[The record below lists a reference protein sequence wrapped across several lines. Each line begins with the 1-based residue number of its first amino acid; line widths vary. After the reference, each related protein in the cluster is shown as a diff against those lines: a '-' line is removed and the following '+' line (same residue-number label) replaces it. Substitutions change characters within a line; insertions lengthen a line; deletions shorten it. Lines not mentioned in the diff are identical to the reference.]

1 MRTICVAG
9 LYINIKSADE
19 AFFSSRFKNYEC
31 EFSQNPDMTMKTE
44 VLNCITAPEGE
55 ICFQKNRV
63 CLLKLPDGRFCRY
76 LKRTK
81 TNEIVF
87 MVTYTPDYS
96 DVLIEILNT
105 LDIDG
110 LGPTNYEYMYTGFM
124 FANRL
129 TVLGGT
135 VLHGSSIALDG
146 EGIVFSADSGT
157 GKSTHTNLWRQ
168 HFGERVEIIN
178 DDKPAIKI
186 EKGKA
191 FVYGTPWSG
200 KTALNNNVKHHLKAV
215 VFLSRNEQNKIKKMD
230 AVNAVLNLSRQLP
243 NPFYD
248 SEIGTKTVDFIK
260 KLYEINTPVYD
271 LECNI
276 SDNAVEVSY
285 NGIFKGELL

>member
-19 AFFSSRFKNYEC
+19 AFFSSRFRDYEC

-44 VLNCITAPEGE
+44 VLNNITAPEGE
-55 ICFQKNRV
+55 ICFQQNRV

-105 LDIDG
+105 LNIDG

-168 HFGERVEIIN
+168 HFGKRVEIIN

-186 EKGKA
+186 ENGKA

-200 KTALNNNVKHHLKAV
+200 KTSLNNNVKHPLKAV
-215 VFLSRNEQNKIKKMD
+215 VFLSRGDENKIKKMD
-230 AVNAVLNLSRQLP
+230 ALNAVLNLSHQLP

-248 SEIGTKTVDFIK
+248 SEIGTKTVNFIK

-285 NGIFKGELL
+285 NGIFKGELS

>member
-31 EFSQNPDMTMKTE
+31 EFTENPDLKIETE
-44 VLNCITAPEGE
+44 VVDSITAPQGE
-55 ICFQKNRV
+55 VCFQQNKV
-63 CLLKLPDGRFCRY
+63 WLLKLPDGRFCRY
-76 LKRTK
+76 LKPTT

-87 MVTYTPDYS
+87 MITYTADYS
-96 DVLIEILNT
+96 DVNIKILKT
-105 LDIDG
+105 LNING

-135 VLHGSSIALDG
+135 VLHGSSIAIDNQAV
-146 EGIVFSADSGT
+146 IFSADSGT
-157 GKSTHTNLWRQ
+157 GKSTHTSLWQKR
-168 HFGERVEIIN
+168 FGDRVMIIN

-186 EKGKA
+186 ENGKP

-200 KTALNNNVKHHLKAV
+200 KTHLNNNVKCPLTAV
-215 VFLSRNEQNKIKKMD
+215 VFLNRGEQNEISKTN
-230 AVNAVLNLSRQLP
+230 VLNAVLNLSRQLP

-248 SEIGTKTVDFIK
+248 NTIGAKTVDFIK
-260 KLYEINTPVYD
+260 TLYNINTPFYD
-271 LECNI
+271 LKCDI

>member
-19 AFFSSRFKNYEC
+19 AFFSSRFRDYEC

-44 VLNCITAPEGE
+44 VLNNITAPEGE
-55 ICFQKNRV
+55 ICFQQNRV

-105 LDIDG
+105 LNIDG

-146 EGIVFSADSGT
+146 EGLVFSADSGT

-186 EKGKA
+186 ENRKA

-200 KTALNNNVKHHLKAV
+200 KTPLNNNVKHPLKAV
-215 VFLSRNEQNKIKKMD
+215 VFLSRGDENKIKKMD
-230 AVNAVLNLSRQLP
+230 ALNAVLNLSHQLP

-248 SEIGTKTVDFIK
+248 SEIGTKTVNFIK

-285 NGIFKGELL
+285 NGIFKGELS

>member
-19 AFFSSRFKNYEC
+19 AFFSSRFKDYEC

-44 VLNCITAPEGE
+44 VLNHITAPEGE
-55 ICFQKNRV
+55 ICFQQNRV
-63 CLLKLPDGRFCRY
+63 CLLKLPNGRFCRY
-76 LKRTK
+76 LKCTK

-87 MVTYTPDYS
+87 MITYTADYS
-96 DVLIEILNT
+96 DVLIEILDT
-105 LDIDG
+105 LCIDG

-146 EGIVFSADSGT
+146 EGIVFSANSGT

-168 HFGERVEIIN
+168 HFGERAEIIN

-200 KTALNNNVKHHLKAV
+200 KTSLNNNVKHPLKAV
-215 VFLSRNEQNKIKKMD
+215 VFLSRGEQNKIKTMD
-230 AVNAVLNLSRQLP
+230 ALNAVLNLSRQLP